1 MIDVNVD
8 SFDIEISKGDCATF
22 CIEFTGED
30 VPNDG
35 EAVIFTVKKTT
46 SHKTPL
52 IEKTVYVNN
61 GEIYIDFYSLDT
73 KNLPFGDYEWD
84 IRFPDLLGTGEP
96 FTPMKPARFTV
107 AKVVG
112 DV

>member
-1 MIDVNVD
+1 MIDVNVN
-8 SFDIEISKGDCATF
+8 SFDIEISRGDCASF

-35 EAVIFTVKKTT
+35 EPVVFTVKKTENYE
-46 SHKTPL
+46 TPL
-52 IEKTVYVNN
+52 IKKELFVKD
-61 GEIYIDFYSLDT
+61 GEIYIDFYNLDT
-73 KNLPFGDYEWD
+73 QNLPFGDYVWD

-96 FTPMKPARFTV
+96 FTPMKPAKFTI

-112 DV
+112 NG